1 MAEPEVHSQQV
12 ENLKRSLARF
22 LEAHL
27 GTKIVEP
34 NDGALK
40 MMVLHAKN
48 NNQKIKD
55 KFINWKL
62 GEVAGRLL
70 EGDPDDLTYRDFVIC
85 QYLIDELNKYV
96 ATKLK

>member
-1 MAEPEVHSQQV
+1 MTEPEVHPQQI

-34 NDGALK
+34 NDGALR
-40 MMVLHAKN
+40 MMVLHSKN
-48 NNQKIKD
+48 QNQKIKD

-62 GEVAGRLL
+62 GEVSARLL
-70 EGDPDDLTYRDFVIC
+70 ESNRPLSYRDLVIC

-96 ATKLK
+96 ATKL

>member
-1 MAEPEVHSQQV
+1 MAEPVVSRQEVD
-12 ENLKRSLARF
+12 NLKRALGRF

-40 MMVLHAKN
+40 MMILHSKN
-48 NNQKIKD
+48 TNQKIKD

-62 GEVAGRLL
+62 GEIAARLL
-70 EGDPDDLTYRDFVIC
+70 KGDDLGYRDFVIC

-96 ATKLK
+96 ATKLKS